1 MTIFGVLAAFLFFIT
16 FVTTRERVHPP
27 AKQKTPLKRD
37 LLDLITNKPWLILF
51 ALGIITLFHVCLRN
65 GAIIYWCKYNL
76 GNENLGPLFMLSGT
90 LANLMSI
97 FCVSTLDRKC
107 GKKIGFALCILLTFI
122 FSGVF
127 YFIPEDQTGLLLTVH
142 ILINLSFGPT
152 AAIVWAMYTDSADYG
167 EWKTGRR
174 ATGLVMSACTMAQKF
189 GYTLGGSLGMFVLSY
204 VGYQA
209 NAMQSPESLEG
220 IKGMVSWVAALPC
233 AIGLVLILF
242 YPLNKTQLLKIE
254 RDLDS
259 RRNLNKQ

>member
-1 MTIFGVLAAFLFFIT
+1 
-16 FVTTRERVHPP
+16 
-27 AKQKTPLKRD
+27 
-37 LLDLITNKPWLILF
+37 
-51 ALGIITLFHVCLRN
+51 
-65 GAIIYWCKYNL
+65 
-76 GNENLGPLFMLSGT
+76 
-90 LANLMSI
+90 
-97 FCVSTLDRKC
+97 
-107 GKKIGFALCILLTFI
+107 
-122 FSGVF
+122 
-127 YFIPEDQTGLLLTVH
+127 
-142 ILINLSFGPT
+142 
-152 AAIVWAMYTDSADYG
+152 MYTDSADYG

-220 IKGMVSWVAALPC
+220 IKGMVSWVAALPY